1 MKNRNDL
8 TKGNITEKLV
18 KLAVPVM
25 GTSFVQMA
33 YNLADMA
40 WIGRLGGLEVAAVG
54 TAGFYA
60 WLSFGFMILA
70 KIGTQVNVA
79 QNVGRDDYKKA
90 GRYSTAGL
98 QAVIVIGIIFAI
110 TVLVF
115 KESLIGFFN
124 INDDYVNRLAIEYLS
139 IIVFGL
145 IFNFINEVFSGIIIG
160 AGESK
165 VPFKIN
171 AAGLGINIIID
182 PILIFGLFG
191 MPELGVRGAAIA
203 TAASQ
208 FIVTLIFIRHIYKAQ
223 YPFFEFNIF
232 KRFYMKEIIENAKI
246 GLPVSIHSLLFT
258 FFTMGLARII
268 AVWGPIPVGVQRV
281 GGQIESIT
289 WRTSEGFSSALSSFT
304 GQNYGANEKERV
316 KKGYFSSLKI
326 MTVFGFFTT
335 LLLIVFAKPIFRL
348 FIPEKQALTIGIEY
362 LRILGLSQILMSLE
376 IMTQGAF
383 AGFGK
388 TIPPSVVSIVFNG
401 LRIPL
406 AIFLSMETPLGLSG
420 VWWSISITSMIKG
433 IIIVSWFLL
442 ILRKYLKEGVSV
454 DDKRNKTKKICKE
467 L

>member
-8 TKGNITEKLV
+8 TTGNITEKLI

-25 GTSFVQMA
+25 GTSFIQMA

-98 QAVIVIGIIFAI
+98 QAVIIIGIIFAVTALI
-110 TVLVF
+110 F
-115 KESLIGFFN
+115 RESLIGFFN
-124 INDDYVNRLAIEYLS
+124 INDDYVNRLAVEYLS

-171 AAGLGINIIID
+171 AVGLFVNIIVD
-182 PILIFGLFG
+182 PVLIFGLFG
-191 MPELGVRGAAIA
+191 VPQLGVRGAAIA

-208 FIVTLIFIRHIYKAQ
+208 LLVTVIFVIHIYKAE

-232 KRFYMKEIIENAKI
+232 RGLYVKEIIENAKI
-246 GLPVSIHSLLFT
+246 GLPVSIQSLLFT
-258 FFTMGLARII
+258 LFSMGIARII

-289 WRTSEGFSSALSSFT
+289 WRTSEGFSAALSSFT
-304 GQNYGANEKERV
+304 GQNYGAGKKERV

-326 MTVFGFFTT
+326 MAAFGTFTS
-335 LLLIVFAKPIFRL
+335 LLLIVFAKPIFSL
-348 FIPEKQALTIGIEY
+348 FIPEKQSLTIGIEY

-388 TIPPSVVSIVFNG
+388 TIPPSIVSVVFNG

-406 AIFLSMETPLGLSG
+406 ALMLSMETSLGLNG
-420 VWWSISITSMIKG
+420 VWWSISITSVIKG

-442 ILRKYLKEGVSV
+442 VLRKYLKQGVVV
-454 DDKRNKTKKICKE
+454 DDKRNKIKEICKKV
-467 L
+467 

>member
-79 QNVGRDDYKKA
+79 RNVGKDDYEKA
-90 GRYSTAGL
+90 GRYATAGL
-98 QAVIVIGIIFAI
+98 QAVMLIGILFAATALIFR
-110 TVLVF
+110 
-115 KESLIGFFN
+115 ENLIGFFN
-124 INDDYVNRLAIEYLS
+124 IDDAYVNRLAVEYLS

-165 VPFKIN
+165 APFKIN
-171 AAGLGINIIID
+171 AVGLGVNIIID

-191 MPELGVRGAAIA
+191 VPQLGVRGAAIA
-203 TAASQ
+203 TASSQ
-208 FIVTLIFIRHIYKAQ
+208 LIVTVIFIMHIYKAD

-232 KRFYMKEIIENAKI
+232 KGFYVKEIIENGKI

-258 FFTMGLARII
+258 LFSMGIARLV

-304 GQNYGANEKERV
+304 GQNYGAGEKERV
-316 KKGYFSSLKI
+316 KKGYFSSLKL
-326 MTVFGFFTT
+326 MAVFGTFTT
-335 LLLIVFAKPIFRL
+335 LLLVFCARPIFSL
-348 FIPEKQALTIGIEY
+348 FIPERQALLIGIDY
-362 LRILGLSQILMSLE
+362 LKILGISQVLMSLE

-388 TIPPSVVSIVFNG
+388 TITPSLVSIIFNG

-406 AIFLSMETPLGLSG
+406 ALYLSMETSLGLNG

-433 IIIVSWFLL
+433 IIIVSWFLI
-442 ILRKYLKEGVSV
+442 ILKKYLKQGVII
-454 DDKRNKTKKICKE
+454 DDKRDKNKKICKE
-467 L
+467 V

>member
-1 MKNRNDL
+1 MKSRNDL
-8 TKGNITEKLV
+8 TKGKITEKLV
-18 KLAVPVM
+18 RLAVPVM

-79 QNVGRDDYKKA
+79 QNVGKDDYEKA
-90 GRYSTAGL
+90 GRYATAGL
-98 QAVIVIGIIFAI
+98 QAVIMIGILFAATALIFR
-110 TVLVF
+110 
-115 KESLIGFFN
+115 ENLIGFFN
-124 INDDYVNRLAIEYLS
+124 IDDAYVNRLAVEYLS

-171 AAGLGINIIID
+171 ALGLGVNIIID

-191 MPELGVRGAAIA
+191 VPQLGVRGAAIA
-203 TAASQ
+203 TASSQ
-208 FIVTLIFIRHIYKAQ
+208 LIVTVIFIRHIYKAE

-232 KRFYMKEIIENAKI
+232 KGLYVKEIIENGKI

-258 FFTMGLARII
+258 LFSMGIARLVAI
-268 AVWGPIPVGVQRV
+268 WGPIPVGVQRV

-304 GQNYGANEKERV
+304 GQNYGAGEKERV
-316 KKGYFSSLKI
+316 KKGYFSSLKL
-326 MTVFGFFTT
+326 MAVFGSFTT
-335 LLLIVFAKPIFRL
+335 LLLVFFARPIFSL
-348 FIPEKQALTIGIEY
+348 FIPERQALLIGIDY
-362 LRILGLSQILMSLE
+362 LKILGISQVLMSLE

-388 TIPPSVVSIVFNG
+388 TIPPSLVSIIFNG

-406 AIFLSMETPLGLSG
+406 ALFLSMETSLGLNG

-433 IIIVSWFLL
+433 IIIVSWFLI
-442 ILRKYLKEGVSV
+442 ILKKYLKQGVII
-454 DDKRNKTKKICKE
+454 DDKRDKNKKICKE
-467 L
+467 V

>member
-8 TKGNITEKLV
+8 TSGNITEKLI

-25 GTSFVQMA
+25 GTSFIQMA

-60 WLSFGFMILA
+60 WLSFGFLILA

-98 QAVIVIGIIFAI
+98 QAVIIIGIIFAL
-110 TVLVF
+110 TVLRFRV
-115 KESLIGFFN
+115 SLIGFFN
-124 INDDYVNRLAIEYLS
+124 INDDYVNMLAIQYLS

-171 AAGLGINIIID
+171 AIGLGINIIID

-191 MPELGVRGAAIA
+191 VPQLGVKGAAIA
-203 TAASQ
+203 TSASQ
-208 FIVTLIFIRHIYKAQ
+208 FFVTIIFIRHIYRAE

-232 KRFYMKEIIENAKI
+232 KGFYVKEIIENAKI
-246 GLPVSIHSLLFT
+246 GLPVSIQSLLFT
-258 FFTMGLARII
+258 FFSMGIARII

-289 WRTSEGFSSALSSFT
+289 WRTSEGFSAALSSFT
-304 GQNYGANEKERV
+304 GQNYGAGKKERV

-326 MTVFGFFTT
+326 MASFGTLT
-335 LLLIVFAKPIFRL
+335 SLLLIVFAKPIFSL
-348 FIPEKQALTIGIEY
+348 FIPEKQSLGIGIEY

-388 TIPPSVVSIVFNG
+388 TIPPSIVSIIFNG

-406 AIFLSMETPLGLSG
+406 ALMLSMETPLGLNG

-433 IIIVSWFLL
+433 IIIVGWFLL
-442 ILRKYLKEGVSV
+442 VLKKYMKKGVVV
-454 DDKRNKTKKICKE
+454 DDKRDKIKKIY
-467 L
+467 